1 MRSGPGLNAIEPRR
15 EETSRGERRYDEV
28 GARRELV
35 GHDEASDLDPR
46 GTFSGDRV
54 RVLGNIG
61 ADRDGGAVSTHGG
74 GATSMHGGRALAEN
88 DAAGHEVCE
97 EVGHENERLD
107 RSTRGTVRCLGDRVR
122 VLAGR
127 RGKPD
132 GGATS
137 THGGRTLPEN
147 DAVGLE
153 VDKLP
158 RNNASDKE
166 LLDESVEEVA
176 AL

>member
-1 MRSGPGLNAIEPRR
+1 MLKQ
-15 EETSRGERRYDEV
+15 
-28 GARRELV
+28 
-35 GHDEASDLDPR
+35 EALEDH
-46 GTFSGDRV
+46 F
-54 RVLGNIG
+54 VLHRQLILLLIHI
-61 ADRDGGAVSTHGG
+61 RPI
-74 GATSMHGGRALAEN
+74 
-88 DAAGHEVCE
+88 
-97 EVGHENERLD
+97 
-107 RSTRGTVRCLGDRVR
+107 R

-137 THGGRTLPEN
+137 THGRRTLPEN

-166 LLDESVEEVA
+166 LLDESVGEVA